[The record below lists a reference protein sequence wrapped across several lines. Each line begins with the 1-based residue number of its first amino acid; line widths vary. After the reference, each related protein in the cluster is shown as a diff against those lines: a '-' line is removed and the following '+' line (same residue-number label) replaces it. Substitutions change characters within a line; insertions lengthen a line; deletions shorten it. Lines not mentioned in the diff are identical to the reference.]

1 MALNVQKPA
10 IDPSYLEKLQ
20 ARQLRRDYPSAFIT
34 WAISDRSS
42 GLLANN
48 PDIDEVWEIPVDR
61 DSMPVIWSI
70 FEREADR
77 LYARREFD
85 HIVLSQIWPNN
96 LQNYD
101 GTVRPSILRSYGR
114 PITVPIENVIR
125 LTDDELE
132 RTEGY
137 ALQNGLAA
145 FRHRILFECSSRSGQ
160 SFITPDLA
168 QEVARRLYEL
178 IDDATVIFS
187 TDLPM
192 QLADPRSRYAGT
204 LSLRETAHLTRH
216 CTLFVG
222 AGSGGTVAASST
234 ASRPLP
240 MILLLKKSTS
250 MYASFAHDF
259 EYFGVADRKVLEMTD
274 ERPARIA
281 QCIAS
286 ACASGIDA
294 AQIESEGRIP
304 IKFDHYFSMVRS
316 GLLERMRYLDAA
328 RVDCRLDQIRHGRCS
343 GKAADRPQLVFCS
356 QPSCRRKAA
365 RRACR
370 CRPPAERT
378 SSTATHTGAIAP
390 PAR

>member
-1 MALNVQKPA
+1 M
-10 IDPSYLEKLQ
+10 
-20 ARQLRRDYPSAFIT
+20 
-34 WAISDRSS
+34 
-42 GLLANN
+42 
-48 PDIDEVWEIPVDR
+48 
-61 DSMPVIWSI
+61 IWSI

-137 ALQNGLAA
+137 ALQNDLAA

-216 CTLFVG
+216 CH
-222 AGSGGTVAASST
+222 
-234 ASRPLP
+234 PL
-240 MILLLKKSTS
+240 
-250 MYASFAHDF
+250 
-259 EYFGVADRKVLEMTD
+259 
-274 ERPARIA
+274 
-281 QCIAS
+281 
-286 ACASGIDA
+286 
-294 AQIESEGRIP
+294 
-304 IKFDHYFSMVRS
+304 
-316 GLLERMRYLDAA
+316 
-328 RVDCRLDQIRHGRCS
+328 
-343 GKAADRPQLVFCS
+343 
-356 QPSCRRKAA
+356 
-365 RRACR
+365 CR
-370 CRPPAERT
+370 CRERRYSRGIVNRLASPADD
-378 SSTATHTGAIAP
+378 
-390 PAR
+390 PAAQEIDLHVRILRP